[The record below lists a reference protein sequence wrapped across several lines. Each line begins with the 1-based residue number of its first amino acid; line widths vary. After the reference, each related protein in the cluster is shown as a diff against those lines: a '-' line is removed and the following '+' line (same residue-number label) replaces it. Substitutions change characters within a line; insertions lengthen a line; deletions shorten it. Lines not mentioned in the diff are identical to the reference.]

1 MGNPRRFVAIDL
13 GASNGRLLLGRWDGA
28 RFDISEVHRFGN
40 GPVSTMGHLHWDV
53 LSIWAEIKSGLA
65 CCIAGET
72 RADGLAGLGLDTWG
86 VDYALLDREGKMLG
100 NPYHYRDRRNDGTME
115 LVFGRVPRSA
125 VYDTTGIQTMQ
136 INTLFQLFSMV
147 RDSDPQLEAAKTLL
161 PMPNLFSYWLSGQR
175 AAEYTIATTT
185 QCLAARDRRW
195 AVELM
200 GKLDIPTAMFPP
212 IVEPGVVLGH
222 LLPDVAAE
230 TGLPDS
236 VPVISVGCHDTA
248 SAVAAIPGLDTR
260 SAYISSGT
268 WSLMGVEVPAPIINE
283 QSQAGNFT
291 NEGGVG
297 GTIRLLRNIPGL
309 WLIQECRRQW
319 QREGSEYTWEGL
331 LDRAEREEPFRH
343 LIDPEAPELLNPPDM
358 PAAIRALC
366 RRTGQE
372 QPETVGAVVRCCL
385 ESLALRYRQ
394 TLADLEQLVGHSLEV
409 VRIVGG
415 GSQNRLLCQM
425 AADACGI
432 PVVAGPVEAT
442 ALGNL
447 MVQAIATGDLDD
459 VAAGRAAVAASVT
472 LDSYEPQP
480 GAAWDAALSRLS
492 DLAASTPTS

>member
-1 MGNPRRFVAIDL
+1 MR
-13 GASNGRLLLGRWDGA
+13 
-28 RFDISEVHRFGN
+28 
-40 GPVSTMGHLHWDV
+40 
-53 LSIWAEIKSGLA
+53 AE
-65 CCIAGET
+65 
-72 RADGLAGLGLDTWG
+72 
-86 VDYALLDREGKMLG
+86 
-100 NPYHYRDRRNDGTME
+100 
-115 LVFGRVPRSA
+115 
-125 VYDTTGIQTMQ
+125 
-136 INTLFQLFSMV
+136 
-147 RDSDPQLEAAKTLL
+147 
-161 PMPNLFSYWLSGQR
+161 
-175 AAEYTIATTT
+175 
-185 QCLAARDRRW
+185 
-195 AVELM
+195 
-200 GKLDIPTAMFPP
+200 
-212 IVEPGVVLGH
+212 
-222 LLPDVAAE
+222 
-230 TGLPDS
+230 
-236 VPVISVGCHDTA
+236 
-248 SAVAAIPGLDTR
+248 

-283 QSQAGNFT
+283 RSLAGNFT

-319 QREGSEYTWEGL
+319 QREGSEYSWEGL

-394 TLADLEQLVGHSLEV
+394 TLDDLEQLVRPPPEV

-425 AADACGI
+425 AADACGL

-442 ALGNL
+442 AIGNL
-447 MVQAIATGDLDD
+447 MVQAIATGDLDG

-472 LDSYEPQP
+472 LDTYEPQP
-480 GAAWDAALSRLS
+480 GAAWDAALSRLR
-492 DLAASTPTS
+492 DLAAPTPESM